1 MALAS
6 ELAVLVIAL
15 MLSGCV
21 IQHGNGEVRIGP
33 FESERERT
41 IEIDHDGP
49 VVPPLGKRKTPPDK
63 EVGG

>member
-1 MALAS
+1 MDWASDLAALM
-6 ELAVLVIAL
+6 VAL

-21 IQHGNGEVRIGP
+21 IQHGNGSVRVGP